1 MNIWSFYD
9 YLIEFKRR
17 DEIASLWQNY
27 MAKCVSAGFKDF
39 PQYYDLVQNFISNKP
54 KETPQE
60 AVSRIIDKI
69 NKEVED

>member
-1 MNIWSFYD
+1 
-9 YLIEFKRR
+9 
-17 DEIASLWQNY
+17 

-54 KETPQE
+54 KETPQG